1 MPKSWGFRR
10 SVIICMA
17 LVLSALFASPAKALD
32 VSAKGEFLF
41 SFRYDENGNLYGTS
55 PLDQSRDGFH
65 ARQRMRVQVDFAVS
79 EYLRGVY
86 HIEIGELQWGRG
98 GAAGRGSGGALG
110 ADGVNV
116 ETKRAFIEFDIPDT
130 ELTFRVGIQGITN
143 PNIGLGFVLVDADA
157 AGVSAMYRFNDAVS
171 VTAFWT
177 RLYDLDVNNVASKG
191 SSRVDEMDFFALMV
205 PIAGDGW
212 TLTPYAAFIASGRD
226 VFRDQGLASFPRM
239 LSPAFAAGLSYLGQP
254 FVSQYVNDQS
264 HLYTWWAGA
273 TAEITMFDPFE
284 IAVEALYGAVEA
296 ENSALDRRGLYVGA
310 ELDYKL
316 DMLTL
321 SLFGWY
327 ATGED
332 GSWRNGSEQLPTLSS
347 VRAFGPT
354 SFGFVGTRMLPWQGL
369 VSASPAGMWGLRFAL
384 KDITFVEDLRHTV
397 RFLYA
402 QGTNDP
408 DSRRIVG
415 LTSPNLILGYK
426 GSPMPVPAGYAT
438 LPMATTIADI
448 PLTTEDSMFEI
459 NVDTYYKLFENLELQ
474 LETGMVHVNYG
485 NDVWINQDVG
495 TAWKA
500 ALGLKFTF

>member
-1 MPKSWGFRR
+1 MSNL
-10 SVIICMA
+10 SVVRCIAILCLTVILGTSAETSHA
-17 LVLSALFASPAKALD
+17 LE
-32 VSAKGEFLF
+32 VSAKGEYLF
-41 SFRYDENGNLYGTS
+41 SFRYDENGNLYGTG
-55 PLDQSRDGFH
+55 PIDQSRDGFH
-65 ARQRMRVQVDFAVS
+65 ARQRIRVQVDFVAS
-79 EYLRGVY
+79 EHLRGVY

-98 GAAGRGSGGALG
+98 GAVGRGSGGALG

-130 ELTFRVGIQGITN
+130 DLTFRVGIQGVTN

-157 AGVSAMYRFNDAVS
+157 AGVSAMYRFNDTVG

-177 RLYDLDVNNVASKG
+177 RLYDLDANNVVSKG
-191 SSRVDEMDFFALMV
+191 SSRIDEMDYFALMV
-205 PIAGDGW
+205 PVTGEGW
-212 TLTPYAAFIASGRD
+212 SVTPYAMFIASGRD
-226 VFRDQGLASFPRM
+226 VFRDQGLAGFPRM
-239 LSPAFAAGLSYLGQP
+239 LSPAFSAGLAYLGQP
-254 FVSQYVNDQS
+254 FISRYINDQS
-264 HLYTWWAGA
+264 HFYVWWAGTA
-273 TAEITMFDPFE
+273 AEITMFDPFE
-284 IAVEALYGAVEA
+284 IAVEALYGSVEA
-296 ENSALDRRGLYVGA
+296 TNAALDRRGLYVGA

-316 DMLTL
+316 DMFTL

-354 SFGFVGTRMLPWQGL
+354 SFGFVGTRMLPWEGL

-384 KDITFVEDLRHTV
+384 KDITFMEDLHHSV

-415 LTSPNLILGYK
+415 LTSPSLILGYK
-426 GSPMPVPAGYAT
+426 GSPMPVPAGYVT
-438 LPMATTIADI
+438 PPMETTIADI
-448 PLTTEDSMFEI
+448 PLTTEDSMFEV
-459 NVDTYYKLFENLELQ
+459 NFDTYYKLFENLELQ

-485 NDVWINQDVG
+485 SDVWINQGVG

-500 ALGLKFTF
+500 ALGLKYTF